1 MSHAYPLGKTL
12 DAALSKVAPAART
25 LAEAE
30 ALAETLDGELKVVE
44 LATDWLTVSAEAAD
58 AMFAPSDALAHGH
71 LQRYEDDKGRP
82 VVAVTWWKLAAPG
95 EAAEK
100 PAKPAPKAEPPASQA
115 GDHTDDLY
123 FRRGRTKPSRRRYVD
138 PRQLDLFRQAKTDD
152 EA

>member
-1 MSHAYPLGKTL
+1 MSQAYPLGKTL

-25 LAEAE
+25 LVEAE
-30 ALAETLDGELKVVE
+30 ALAKTLDGDLKVAE
-44 LATDWLTVSAEAAD
+44 LSTAWLTVSAEAAD

-82 VVAVTWWKLAAPG
+82 VVAVTWWKLVAPG
-95 EAAEK
+95 EAVEK
-100 PAKPAPKAEPPASQA
+100 PARPAPKAKAPAAEPA
-115 GDHTDDLY
+115 DHTDDLY

-138 PRQLDLFRQAKTDD
+138 PRQLDLFRQASTDD

>member
-1 MSHAYPLGKTL
+1 MSHAYPLGKTV

-25 LAEAE
+25 LPEAE
-30 ALAETLDGELKVVE
+30 ALARTLDPELKVVE
-44 LATDWLTVSAEAAD
+44 LAIEWLTVSEEAAD

-71 LQRYEDDKGRP
+71 LQRYEDDKGHP
-82 VVAVTWWKLAAPG
+82 VVAVTWWKLALPG

-100 PAKPAPKAEPPASQA
+100 PAKPVPKAEPASSEPT
-115 GDHTDDLY
+115 DHTDDLY

-138 PRQLDLFRQAKTDD
+138 PRQLDLFRQSRKDD